1 MNMSFVTYPSEW
13 GRDTRHKFFT
23 NDSDTLVVGFP
34 GMQYSCEL
42 PLLHYAC
49 SSALEHKLD
58 VLLLEYGYQSAR
70 ADLSLEQLPI
80 IVAEAQA
87 AIDHIRGNYE
97 RLIFVSKSLG
107 TIIAGQVADRISSD
121 AIRHIYLTPLD
132 DTVPYIQR
140 SSGVVI
146 YGTQDSLF
154 SSESAQAVAGLEQM
168 RIVPVPN
175 GNHVLEVSSTLD
187 SLDVL
192 KEIASIYNSFFG
204 TAPL

>member
-13 GRDTRHKFFT
+13 GREARHKFFR
-23 NDSDTLVVGFP
+23 NGSDTLVVGFP

-49 SSALEHKLD
+49 SSALENKLD

-70 ADLSLEQLPI
+70 ADLTLDQLPI
-80 IVAEAQA
+80 VVAEAQA
-87 AIDHIRGNYE
+87 AIDHFRGNYD

-107 TIIAGQVADRISSD
+107 TIIAGQVAERINSD

-140 SSGVVI
+140 SSGAVI
-146 YGTQDSLF
+146 YGTADTVF
-154 SSESAQAVAGLEQM
+154 SSESVQAIAGLEQM

-175 GNHVLEVSSTLD
+175 GNHALQVGNTID

-192 KEIASIYNSFFG
+192 KEIVSIYKSIFG
-204 TAPL
+204 TAP